1 MSPDELFSTGPLPTD
16 LQARL
21 NAIYA
26 PSSPFVG
33 LNDRRLTAND
43 GETFVSLA
51 IKIANDQ
58 TLPLIT
64 RIAFLKIAED
74 FRCLPEDE
82 EDEFF
87 LSWPPIGPLA
97 YGIGLPPTARQQ
109 NPSVETDPVVRRARE
124 IPDLKQRL
132 KLARK
137 LDWDETQTLMH
148 PAGDAELHFRCLAT
162 AALAVAEDKKLHRVI
177 RDRVLEI
184 VEAVNCLGEYSNDS
198 LNLKLGPLAIV

>member
-1 MSPDELFSTGPLPTD
+1 MSPEELFSTGPLPNE

-21 NAIYA
+21 DAIYA
-26 PSSPFVG
+26 PQSPFVG
-33 LNDRRLTAND
+33 LHDRRLTAND

-51 IKIANDQ
+51 IKTANDQ

-64 RIAFLKIAED
+64 RIAFLRIAED

-82 EDEFF
+82 EDEFI

-97 YGIGLPPTARQQ
+97 YGIGLPPTARQRS
-109 NPSVETDPVVRRARE
+109 PAPEADPVVGQTRD
-124 IPDLKQRL
+124 IPDLKLRL

-137 LDWDETQTLMH
+137 LDWGDTVTLMH
-148 PAGDAELHFRCLAT
+148 PSGDPELHFRCLAT
-162 AALAVAEDKKLHRVI
+162 AALAIAGDKKLHRII
-177 RDRVLEI
+177 RDRMLEI